1 MFPVRIMLMYWS
13 AVARFRNNPEHTVDA
28 TMLAVFFMKRT
39 NREVMLPSMSLAV
52 MAPPKHMAQMM
63 SQMVF
68 IIPAI
73 PRVAISSVNMY
84 PCQQSGEKECD
95 DGRHTPGNQYSRNH
109 GNSQ

>member
-1 MFPVRIMLMYWS
+1 MYWS

-39 NREVMLPSMSLAV
+39 NREVMLPSMPLAV

-73 PRVAISSVNMY
+73 PRVAISSVNMSLSV
-84 PCQQSGEKECD
+84 CRLVNKHLQVRVISSIFAKNLILG
-95 DGRHTPGNQYSRNH
+95 T
-109 GNSQ
+109 

>member
-39 NREVMLPSMSLAV
+39 NREVMLPSMPLAV

-73 PRVAISSVNMY
+73 PRVAISSVYMSLSVCRLVL
-84 PCQQSGEKECD
+84 P
-95 DGRHTPGNQYSRNH
+95 
-109 GNSQ
+109 